1 MLHYQGSDI
10 YTFYNEYNYP
20 ITLTKKD
27 INTICELARENSD
40 FDLNIEIQ
48 NLAEKSEHWKEL
60 YSELVKDKE
69 KLFND
74 IMSLVHN
81 HKIEEA

>member
-1 MLHYQGSDI
+1 MLRYEGNDI
-10 YTFYNEYNYP
+10 YTFHNEFGHP
-20 ITLTKKD
+20 ITLTNND
-27 INTICELARENSD
+27 INTICDLAKENPY
-40 FDLNIEIQ
+40 FNLNKEIEI
-48 NLAEKSEHWKEL
+48 LAEKSEHWQEL
-60 YSELVKDKE
+60 YAELVRDKE

>member
-1 MLHYQGSDI
+1 MLHYEGTDV
-10 YTFYNEYNYP
+10 YTFHNEFGHP
-20 ITLTKKD
+20 ITLTKND
-27 INTICELARENSD
+27 VNTICDLAKENPD
-40 FDLNIEIQ
+40 FNLNQEVEA
-48 NLAEKSEHWKEL
+48 LAEKSEHWQEL
-60 YSELVKDKE
+60 YSELIRDKE